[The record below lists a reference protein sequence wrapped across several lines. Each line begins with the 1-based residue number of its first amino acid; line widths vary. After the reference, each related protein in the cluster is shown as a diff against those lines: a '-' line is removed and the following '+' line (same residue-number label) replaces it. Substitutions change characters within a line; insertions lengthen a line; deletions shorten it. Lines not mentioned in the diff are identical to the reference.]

1 MYYVRTFKAQKKKK
15 NNQKKKTKKKT
26 DMKISTLKNCQSEF
40 NFTNMWEKAK
50 LIS

>member
-40 NFTNMWEKAK
+40 SFTNMWEKAK

>member
-1 MYYVRTFKAQKKKK
+1 MYYVRTFKAQKKRKTTKKK
-15 NNQKKKTKKKT
+15 NKKKT

-40 NFTNMWEKAK
+40 SFTNMWEKAK